1 MRGESVDELQG
12 IGRPGLAMAGLFA
25 LGLLAATLAWPV
37 PMMLWD
43 HLDLVSIYEAWERD
57 GLVASGIG
65 DVHHGSH
72 MHLAAYLLLL
82 GTTWLSDGQTWLDCL
97 VSWALLG
104 LYATLLLR
112 ATPRALPA
120 ARPWWLLPALVGF
133 VLYPGHLVN
142 LQWGWQ
148 VAVFACLAGVAVV
161 LVALAR
167 PAPGWRENLVAL
179 TAAVVAIM
187 SFTTGLA
194 IVPVAMALVVLQ
206 AKGGAIRRLAL
217 LAPWL
222 LLVLAGVLVGSS
234 AEAGV
239 LRVQPGDAALYMLN
253 YLGGGVARFATDIA
267 PWLAFMALA
276 SAAAGGWVV
285 RRDPRARLWGALVCF
300 ALGAAFLTA
309 MGRAAV
315 FGPEHALVSRYV
327 SFSSVFWLGWLGLVA
342 LALPRMSQPGRR
354 CLGILVALV
363 LACAAVNAVH
373 MAKKAREVARRADET
388 AQMIRTQYPDVDEAI
403 LQDIYFGRSE
413 DARARLDVLHRWRFA
428 PFSPE

>member
-1 MRGESVDELQG
+1 MKGEGMDELQG
-12 IGRPGLAMAGLFA
+12 IGRSGLAMAGLLA

-57 GLVASGIG
+57 GLAASGIG

-104 LYATLLLR
+104 LYAALLLR

-120 ARPWWLLPALVGF
+120 VRPWWLLPALVGF

-161 LVALAR
+161 LVTLAR
-167 PAPGWRENLVAL
+167 PAPGWPENLVAL
-179 TAAVVAIM
+179 AAAAVAVM

-206 AKGGAIRRLAL
+206 AKGGVIRRLAL

-276 SAAAGGWVV
+276 SAVAGGWVV
-285 RRDPRARLWGALVCF
+285 RRDPRARLWGGAGVLRPRCRLPDGDGACGGLRARACAGVALRELFERVL
-300 ALGAAFLTA
+300 ARLAGP
-309 MGRAAV
+309 GRARPAAPV
-315 FGPEHALVSRYV
+315 AAGASLP
-327 SFSSVFWLGWLGLVA
+327 GDPGGL
-342 LALPRMSQPGRR
+342 
-354 CLGILVALV
+354 
-363 LACAAVNAVH
+363 
-373 MAKKAREVARRADET
+373 RADVCGGECG
-388 AQMIRTQYPDVDEAI
+388 AHGQEGP
-403 LQDIYFGRSE
+403 RSGQ
-413 DARARLDVLHRWRFA
+413 ACG
-428 PFSPE
+428 